1 MQQENISNS
10 KPTPSFID
18 SLRDEA
24 LKKTQLLRIDEVCE
38 LTTLGKSTINL
49 WVAQGRFPKPI
60 HLSAT
65 IKVWRLEDVV
75 LWINLQIKGETN
87 EYQ

>member
-1 MQQENISNS
+1 MNLEMQSSNKTLS
-10 KPTPSFID
+10 PIQQIK
-18 SLRDEA
+18 DEVIQ
-24 LKKTQLLRIDEVCE
+24 KTQLLRIEEVCE

-75 LWINLQIKGETN
+75 LWVNLQIKGETH

>member
-1 MQQENISNS
+1 MHLKTQQNNESLS
-10 KPTPSFID
+10 SFAQIK
-18 SLRDEA
+18 DEVIQ
-24 LKKTQLLRIDEVCE
+24 KTQLLRIEEVCD

-49 WVAQGRFPKPI
+49 WVAQEKFPKPM
-60 HLSAT
+60 HLSPT
-65 IKVWRLEDVV
+65 IKVWRLADVV

>member
-18 SLRDEA
+18 SLRDEV

-49 WVAQGRFPKPI
+49 WVAQEKFPKPT
-60 HLSAT
+60 HLSPT
-65 IKVWRLEDVV
+65 IKVWKLEDIVV
-75 LWINLQIKGETN
+75 WVNSQILGETYEN
-87 EYQ
+87 K

>member
-1 MQQENISNS
+1 MYLNTQPSNE
-10 KPTPSFID
+10 
-18 SLRDEA
+18 SLSSIAQIKDEVIQ
-24 LKKTQLLRIDEVCE
+24 KTQLLRIEEVCD

-49 WVAQGRFPKPI
+49 WVAQEKFPKPM
-60 HLSAT
+60 HLSPT
-65 IKVWRLEDVV
+65 IKVWRLADVV

>member
-1 MQQENISNS
+1 MHLNTQPNNE
-10 KPTPSFID
+10 
-18 SLRDEA
+18 SLSSIAQIKDEVIQ
-24 LKKTQLLRIDEVCE
+24 KTQLLRIEEVCD

-49 WVAQGRFPKPI
+49 WVAQEKFPKPM
-60 HLSAT
+60 HLSPT
-65 IKVWRLEDVV
+65 IKVWRLADVV

>member
-1 MQQENISNS
+1 MNLEQQSSNKTLS
-10 KPTPSFID
+10 PIQQIK
-18 SLRDEA
+18 DEVIQ
-24 LKKTQLLRIDEVCE
+24 KTQLLRIEEVCE

-65 IKVWRLEDVV
+65 IKVWRLKDVV